1 MIRKDKQWNKTTL
14 SDYFN
19 SSRRQ
24 SEEGNGF
31 NSMVNPNL
39 SQFNIDVKGLKNSYR
54 DIPMTDQE
62 DKKSYILDIDMMY
75 GKEIE
80 SKIPSIGR
88 QERECIKQ
96 IIIDVM
102 DISMNEYSMH
112 YVLHSENEF
121 MTPFKDLKKR
131 IKKEFFKFYKTSC
144 ESIPFKLWNE
154 IITEHCTVLS
164 TFLPSWIMK
173 DLHKHK
179 FYFVK
184 KYIKNRIKFHLKN
197 YTKLSKKL
205 KKEGE
210 KGSMIL
216 MSANTDGQDRTV
228 VSKEKYLETSVAEY
242 LNTPFYDYFVSWFT
256 IRLTVE
262 DQFPLLVHIKENEVD
277 IMNVYN
283 QSFRTNAKFEGE
295 SKSKNDRIEKYKDP
309 RGFPL
314 KLSSNEVAL
323 YSFDEEI
330 TVHLLNKFT
339 TEKEKVL
346 EKKELQRM
354 RADGGFNL
362 SYSVDPDSCE
372 DEIPFDFETERVRY
386 SNTEK
391 RTSNFNPFSSFN
403 WVQSNKESDVDM
415 EEEAKDEVNEIEN
428 INRPSLGNISALF
441 KSHVGEPTSEND
453 ELNNK
458 NEGFDSVSAFEDVP
472 SLQGQR
478 LERTSN
484 ISWKSILPTNSM
496 LRFSDFENM
505 DEDVEMD
512 GMPERLSFKRN

>member
-54 DIPMTDQE
+54 DIPMSDQE

-131 IKKEFFKFYKTSC
+131 IEKEFFKFYKTSC

-262 DQFPLLVHIKENEVD
+262 VQFPLLVHIKENEVD
-277 IMNVYN
+277 ILNVYN

-314 KLSSNEVAL
+314 KLSSNEAAL

-346 EKKELQRM
+346 EKKELQM
-354 RADGGFNL
+354 
-362 SYSVDPDSCE
+362 YV
-372 DEIPFDFETERVRY
+372 
-386 SNTEK
+386 
-391 RTSNFNPFSSFN
+391 SS
-403 WVQSNKESDVDM
+403 
-415 EEEAKDEVNEIEN
+415 
-428 INRPSLGNISALF
+428 
-441 KSHVGEPTSEND
+441 
-453 ELNNK
+453 
-458 NEGFDSVSAFEDVP
+458 
-472 SLQGQR
+472 
-478 LERTSN
+478 
-484 ISWKSILPTNSM
+484 
-496 LRFSDFENM
+496 
-505 DEDVEMD
+505 
-512 GMPERLSFKRN
+512 